1 MTALSNE
8 LIQKVDSYIDNKRD
22 TFSELGDCFFEVFS
36 YDKTNNRINT
46 QIRNLQQITC
56 SATRFAD
63 IEDFVKNQMGKE
75 DKNRPQWRNL
85 GDNVLKGLK
94 ELRDTSQELAPD
106 DSEEQSGLSEAGMK
120 QMALRLRLAR
130 GWGRAV
136 VSQYLYR
143 VACDQ
148 MGGTS

>member
-1 MTALSNE
+1 MSALDTK
-8 LIQKVDSYIDNKRD
+8 LIQEADRYIDSNRD
-22 TFSELGDCFFEVFS
+22 PFSKLGDCFFEVFG
-36 YDKTNNRINT
+36 YDRANNRINT
-46 QIRNLQQITC
+46 QVRNLQQITC

-75 DKNRPQWRNL
+75 DKDKQQWRKL

-94 ELRDTSQELAPD
+94 ELRDKTCELDANPNN
-106 DSEEQSGLSEAGMK
+106 

-130 GWGRAV
+130 GWVRAV

-143 VACDQ
+143 VARDQ
-148 MGGTS
+148 MEETS